1 MKKNHFF
8 ILGLLFLGTISFA
21 ATKFAAISWTIDKS
35 HTAITFEAKHFFT
48 SVPGAFEQFDAEV
61 NFDPENLDES
71 SINVQIDVK
80 SINTKNERQDG
91 HLQSADFFQSDMYPH
106 ITFTSDKIVSTGDN
120 NFEAHGT
127 LTIKNVSTKFIMPF
141 TLLGI
146 MDSPWQE
153 NTLIAGFESE
163 FSLLRNDY
171 NVGAGDWISDAV
183 VGDEI
188 KVKID
193 VEVKTQKN

>member
-1 MKKNHFF
+1 MKKNHLFIF
-8 ILGLLFLGTISFA
+8 TLLILGAASFA
-21 ATKFAAISWTIDKS
+21 AIRYATISWTVNKS
-35 HTAITFEAKHFFT
+35 HTSITFEAKHFFT

-61 NFDPENLDES
+61 NFDPENLEES

-80 SINTKNERQDG
+80 SINTKNERRDG
-91 HLQSADFFQSDMYPH
+91 HLQSADFFQSDIYPY
-106 ITFTSDKIVSTGDN
+106 ITFSSEKIVSKGDN

-127 LTIKNVSTKFIMPF
+127 LTIKGVSTDFVMPF

-146 MDSPWQE
+146 MNSPRQE
-153 NTLIAGFESE
+153 NILIAGFESE

-183 VGDEI
+183 VADEI

-193 VEVKTQKN
+193 VEVKAQKN

>member
-1 MKKNHFF
+1 MKKNPFF
-8 ILGLLFLGTISFA
+8 IFTLLIFGVASFA
-21 ATKFAAISWTIDKS
+21 ATRYAALSWTVDKS
-35 HTAITFEAKHFFT
+35 HTSITFEAKHFFT

-61 NFDPENLDES
+61 NFDPENLEES

-80 SINTKNERQDG
+80 SINTKNERRDG
-91 HLQSADFFQSDMYPH
+91 HLQSADFFQSDIYPY
-106 ITFTSDKIVSTGDN
+106 ITFSSEKIVSTGAN
-120 NFEAHGT
+120 NLEAHGT
-127 LTIKNVSTKFIMPF
+127 LTIKDVSTDFVMPF

-146 MDSPWQE
+146 MNSPRQE
-153 NTLIAGFESE
+153 NILIAGFESE

-183 VGDEI
+183 VADEI

-193 VEVKTQKN
+193 VEVKAQKN

>member
-1 MKKNHFF
+1 MKKNHLFIFTLF
-8 ILGLLFLGTISFA
+8 ILGAASFA
-21 ATKFAAISWTIDKS
+21 ATRYAAISWTVNKS
-35 HTAITFEAKHFFT
+35 HTSITFEAKHFFT

-61 NFDPENLDES
+61 NFDPENLEES

-80 SINTKNERQDG
+80 SINTKNERRDG
-91 HLQSADFFQSDMYPH
+91 HLQSADFFQSDIYPY
-106 ITFTSDKIVSTGDN
+106 ITFSSEKIVSKGDN

-127 LTIKNVSTKFIMPF
+127 LTIKDVSTDFVMPF

-146 MDSPWQE
+146 MNSPRQE
-153 NTLIAGFESE
+153 NILIAGFESE

-183 VGDEI
+183 VADEI

-193 VEVKTQKN
+193 VEVKARKN

>member
-1 MKKNHFF
+1 MKKNHLFIF
-8 ILGLLFLGTISFA
+8 TLLILGAASFA
-21 ATKFAAISWTIDKS
+21 ATRYATISWTVNKS
-35 HTAITFEAKHFFT
+35 HTSITFEAKHFFT

-61 NFDPENLDES
+61 NFDPENLEES

-80 SINTKNERQDG
+80 SINTKNERRDG
-91 HLQSADFFQSDMYPH
+91 HLQSADFFQSDIYPH
-106 ITFTSDKIVSTGDN
+106 ITFSSEKIVSTGDN
-120 NFEAHGT
+120 NFEAHGI
-127 LTIKNVSTKFIMPF
+127 LTIKDVSTDFVMPF

-146 MDSPWQE
+146 MNSPRQE
-153 NTLIAGFESE
+153 NILIAGFESE

-183 VGDEI
+183 VADEI

-193 VEVKTQKN
+193 VEVKAQKN

>member
-1 MKKNHFF
+1 MKKNHLFIFTLF
-8 ILGLLFLGTISFA
+8 ILGAASFA
-21 ATKFAAISWTIDKS
+21 ATRYAAISWTVNKS
-35 HTAITFEAKHFFT
+35 HTSITFEAKHFFT

-61 NFDPENLDES
+61 NFDPENLEES

-80 SINTKNERQDG
+80 SINTKNERRDG
-91 HLQSADFFQSDMYPH
+91 HLQSADFFQSDIYPH
-106 ITFTSDKIVSTGDN
+106 ITFSSEKIVSTGDN
-120 NFEAHGT
+120 NFEAHGI
-127 LTIKNVSTKFIMPF
+127 LTIKDVSTDFVMPF

-146 MDSPWQE
+146 MNSPRQE
-153 NTLIAGFESE
+153 NILIAGFESE

-183 VGDEI
+183 VADEI

-193 VEVKTQKN
+193 VEVKAQKN

>member
-1 MKKNHFF
+1 MKKNHLFIF
-8 ILGLLFLGTISFA
+8 TLLILGAASFA
-21 ATKFAAISWTIDKS
+21 ATRYAAISWTVNKS
-35 HTAITFEAKHFFT
+35 HTSITFEAKHFFT

-61 NFDPENLDES
+61 NFDPENLEES

-80 SINTKNERQDG
+80 SINTKNERRDG
-91 HLQSADFFQSDMYPH
+91 HLQSADFFQSDIYPH
-106 ITFTSDKIVSTGDN
+106 ITFSSEKIVSTGDN
-120 NFEAHGT
+120 NFEAHGI
-127 LTIKNVSTKFIMPF
+127 LTIKDVSTDFVMPF

-146 MDSPWQE
+146 MNSPRQE
-153 NTLIAGFESE
+153 NILIAGFESE

-183 VGDEI
+183 VADEI

-193 VEVKTQKN
+193 VEVKAQKN

>member
-1 MKKNHFF
+1 MKKNHLFIF
-8 ILGLLFLGTISFA
+8 TLLILGAASFA
-21 ATKFAAISWTIDKS
+21 ATRYAAISWTVNKS
-35 HTAITFEAKHFFT
+35 HTSITFEAKHFFT

-61 NFDPENLDES
+61 NFDPENLEES

-80 SINTKNERQDG
+80 SINTKNERRDG
-91 HLQSADFFQSDMYPH
+91 HLQSADFFQSDIYPH
-106 ITFTSDKIVSTGDN
+106 ITFSSEKIVSTGDN
-120 NFEAHGT
+120 NFEAPGI
-127 LTIKNVSTKFIMPF
+127 LTIKDVSTDFVMPF

-146 MDSPWQE
+146 MNSPRQE
-153 NTLIAGFESE
+153 NILIAGFESE

-183 VGDEI
+183 VADEI

-193 VEVKTQKN
+193 VEVKAQKN

>member
-1 MKKNHFF
+1 MKKNLFF
-8 ILGLLFLGTISFA
+8 IFTLLIFGVASFA
-21 ATKFAAISWTIDKS
+21 ATRYAALSWTVDKS
-35 HTAITFEAKHFFT
+35 HTSITFEAKHFFT

-61 NFDPENLDES
+61 NFDPENLEES

-80 SINTKNERQDG
+80 SINTKNERRDG
-91 HLQSADFFQSDMYPH
+91 HLQSGDFFQSDIYPY
-106 ITFTSDKIVSTGDN
+106 ITFSSEKIVSTGDN
-120 NFEAHGT
+120 NFEAHGI
-127 LTIKNVSTKFIMPF
+127 LTIKDVSTDFVMPF

-146 MDSPWQE
+146 MNSPRQE
-153 NTLIAGFESE
+153 NILIAGFESE

-183 VGDEI
+183 VADEI

-193 VEVKTQKN
+193 VEVKAQKN